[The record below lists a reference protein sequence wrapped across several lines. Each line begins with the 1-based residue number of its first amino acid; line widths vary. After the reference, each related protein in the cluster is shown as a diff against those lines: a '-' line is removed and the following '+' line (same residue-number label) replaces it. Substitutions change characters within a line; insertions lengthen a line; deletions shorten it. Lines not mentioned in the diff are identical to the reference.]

1 MTDTGC
7 CPIVDKFSIKLSR
20 FLQGTVFVEKLNV
33 FRETKQMLDLL
44 KLSFVINHSGL
55 LTGQVLRGVWNSQS
69 ANGSPELITVDQ
81 SQAWN
86 PSPQNPFL
94 GSGKEENILFTKLK
108 KMKVLCSQNGLW
120 VEIMFNCDQFSLVRG
135 HDLVPSKP
143 HTQNL
148 PYPRDYF
155 NPIFYIGRVGD
166 KNNLGKLL
174 KWVLGPKSTIFVY
187 FFPELWQ

>member
-1 MTDTGC
+1 MIDTGC

-94 GSGKEENILFTKLK
+94 GSGKENNILLK
-108 KMKVLCSQNGLW
+108 REREVVIPKIFDFGKATSSDHPLIYNLNENQRKIYN
-120 VEIMFNCDQFSLVRG
+120 EI
-135 HDLVPSKP
+135 
-143 HTQNL
+143 
-148 PYPRDYF
+148 
-155 NPIFYIGRVGD
+155 
-166 KNNLGKLL
+166 
-174 KWVLGPKSTIFVY
+174 
-187 FFPELWQ
+187 